1 MHFQHGLIDLNA
13 VGPVAVLV
21 PRIGSKQYVGNL
33 SLQGLKFQEVV
44 HLKASKIIT
53 TRV

>member
-21 PRIGSKQYVGNL
+21 LFKTVRRKPVPSGSEISGG
-33 SLQGLKFQEVV
+33 SPLK
-44 HLKASKIIT
+44 SK
-53 TRV
+53 